1 MMRGLIGG
9 GERKKKKR
17 KVWGELHSP
26 RGVGLFNR

>member
-9 GERKKKKR
+9 GERKKKK
-17 KVWGELHSP
+17 WGELHSP